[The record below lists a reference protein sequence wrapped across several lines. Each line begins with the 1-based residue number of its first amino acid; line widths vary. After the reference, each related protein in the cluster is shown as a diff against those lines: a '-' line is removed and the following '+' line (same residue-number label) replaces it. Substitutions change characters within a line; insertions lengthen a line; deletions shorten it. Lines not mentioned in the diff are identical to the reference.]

1 MAAPMKLHFEAELD
15 FQLEAI
21 AAVVDLFEGR
31 SEEVGQFTVL
41 PPGAAA
47 QLQLDG
53 RVEGTGVGNAW
64 GLSPERVLANLRRVQ
79 LRSGLSPSAGPLDLD
94 DLDITVEMETGTGKT
109 YVYLRTVYELHQRYG
124 LSKFIVVVP
133 SVAIREGVKKSLDI
147 MGEHLGGLYG
157 SPPVRSFVYD
167 SSDLPRVQ
175 SFATSPHLEIMV
187 ATIQALRQT
196 DQVLFHRPTE
206 KLQGARPAELIQGTR
221 PVVIVDEPQSVD
233 GGAGGAGRQALRALH
248 PLVTLRYSA
257 THVDRHHMVY
267 RLDAVDAFER
277 KLVKGIQVSS
287 ATVHG
292 GHDRAYVRLLEV
304 VRKGRSRLFAR
315 LEVDTDDGKGG
326 VRRAVIRA
334 MDGDELEEHTGREV
348 YRELRVGEIR
358 YGRKAEDREVQLFDA
373 EGEEHWLS
381 EGAALGDVPL
391 AELQRQMIRRTVAQH
406 LERAARLHPKGI
418 KVLSL
423 FFVDEVAH
431 YRSYDA
437 DGNAVP
443 GPFAR
448 AFEAEYRA
456 LSRDRKVRA
465 AFGEAGPPDP
475 SAVHDGYF
483 SIDRSRKKGTSKW
496 VDTYEGNAK
505 GREAAEEAYKLI
517 MQDKER
523 LLSLDTPLQF
533 IFSHSALREGWDNP
547 NVFQLC
553 SLRDMRTERQRRQS
567 IGRGLRL
574 CVNQEGRRVRDPG
587 INRLTVVALESVAEF
602 AAGLQREIAEQA
614 GITFGV
620 VEKGAFAAL
629 VFPASRAAGG
639 GDAGT
644 SEPEPLGAERS
655 AALWRWLKDRGY
667 IDALG
672 RVTEALAAALQAEE
686 LGLPEEFAG
695 LEAEVLRL
703 LRKLARG
710 VEVHDADEAEVVE
723 INREVLE
730 HADFRALWS
739 RIKHKT
745 VYRVDFDVDALVARC
760 VAAMQDEDFEP
771 ERLRLTWSTSTLD
784 VDRAGVHVEKT
795 RQVGGPRSLRGE
807 RPPVPDVLTAL
818 QDRTG
823 LTRRT
828 LARILVDSGQL
839 GLLARRPQSF
849 LQATVAVL
857 RRELRR
863 ALVDGVRYERLGDS
877 EAYSLS
883 LFEERELV
891 AYLGKNAVPSTRSP
905 YHYTVFDSE
914 GIERP
919 FAEWLEEAEAV
930 RFYVKL
936 PGWFRIPTPLGAYNP
951 DWAVLVEPPGAG
963 EGEEKLYF
971 VVETKGHL
979 ELERLR
985 GTEADKIRCGR
996 RHFAALGEGGED
1008 GEAGTVLRESTPAYG
1023 SAPGPRYVVARNG
1036 EDFVRHWPEEAP

>member
-31 SEEVGQFTVL
+31 TEESSQFTVL

-53 RVEGTGVGNAW
+53 RLQGTGVGNAW
-64 GLSPERVLANLRRVQ
+64 GLSPEQVLANLRRVQ
-79 LRSGLSPSAGPLDLD
+79 LRVGLAPSEGPLDLD

-124 LSKFIVVVP
+124 LTKFIVVVP

-147 MGEHLGGLYG
+147 MAEHLGGLYG
-157 SPPVRSFVYD
+157 NPPVRSFVYD

-175 SFATSPHLEIMV
+175 SFATSPQLEIMV

-233 GGAGGAGRQALRALH
+233 GGAAGAGRQALRALH
-248 PLVTLRYSA
+248 PLLTLRYSA
-257 THVDRHHMVY
+257 THIDRHHMVY

-277 KLVKGIQVSS
+277 KLVKAIQVSS

-292 GHDRAYVRLLEV
+292 GGDRAYVRLVEV
-304 VRKGRSRLFAR
+304 VRKGKSRLFAR
-315 LEVDTDDGKGG
+315 LEVDTEDGKGG
-326 VRRAVIRA
+326 VRRTVVRA
-334 MDGDELEEHTGREV
+334 MDGDELEEHTGRAL
-348 YRELRVGEIR
+348 YRDLRVGEVR
-358 YGRKAEDREVQLFDA
+358 YGRRAEDREVQLFTPD
-373 EGEEHWLS
+373 GEEHWLA

-391 AELQRQMIRRTVAQH
+391 AELQRQMIRRTIAEH
-406 LERAARLHPKGI
+406 LKRAARLHPKGI

-437 DGNAVP
+437 EGNAVP

-456 LSRDRKVRA
+456 LCRDRKVRA
-465 AFGEAGPPDP
+465 AFGEHGPPDP
-475 SAVHDGYF
+475 STVHDGYF
-483 SIDRSRKKGTSKW
+483 SIDRSRRKGTSKW
-496 VDTYEGNAK
+496 VDTQERNAK
-505 GREAAEEAYKLI
+505 GRAAAEEAYKLI

-574 CVNQEGRRVRDPG
+574 CVNQQGRRVRDPG
-587 INRLTVVALESVAEF
+587 INRLTVVALESVADF

-620 VEKGAFAAL
+620 VDKGAFAAL
-629 VFPASRAAGG
+629 VLPAGEGEGG
-639 GDAGT
+639 R
-644 SEPEPLGAERS
+644 SEPEPLGTERS
-655 AALWRWLKDRGY
+655 AALWRWLKEQGY

-672 RVTEALAAALQAEE
+672 RVTEALAAALAAEA
-686 LGLPEEFAG
+686 LDLPEAFAG
-695 LEAEVLRL
+695 LEAEVLRI

-710 VEVHDADEAEVVE
+710 VEVRDADEAEPVE
-723 INREVLE
+723 LNREVLD
-730 HADFRALWS
+730 HPDFQALWG

-745 VYRVDFDVDALVARC
+745 VYRVHFDVETLAARC

-771 ERLRLTWSTSTLD
+771 ERLRLTWTTARLD
-784 VDRAGVHVEKT
+784 VDQAGVHVEKA

-839 GLLARRPQSF
+839 GLLARRPQAF
-849 LQATVAVL
+849 LQATVAVI

-877 EAYSLS
+877 EAYALS

-891 AYLGKNAVPSTRSP
+891 AYLGRNAVPSTKSP
-905 YHYTVFDSE
+905 HRYTVYDSE
-914 GIERP
+914 GIEKP
-919 FAEWLEEAEAV
+919 FAEWLEGAEAV

-951 DWAVLVEPPGAG
+951 DWAVLVEAPGAA
-963 EGEEKLYF
+963 EGQEKLYF

-985 GTEADKIRCGR
+985 LTEADKIRCGK
-996 RHFAALGEGGED
+996 RHFAALAEEVLPPEGGSM
-1008 GEAGTVLRESTPAYG
+1008 LREDVPAYG
-1023 SAPGPRYVVARNG
+1023 AAPGARYVVARDG
-1036 EDFVRHWPEEAP
+1036 QDFVQRWPEEAT